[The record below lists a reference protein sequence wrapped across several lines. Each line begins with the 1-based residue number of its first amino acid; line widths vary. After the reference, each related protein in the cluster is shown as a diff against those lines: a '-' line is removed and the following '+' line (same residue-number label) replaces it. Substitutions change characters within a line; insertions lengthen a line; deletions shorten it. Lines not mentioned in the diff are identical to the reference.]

1 MAAFQAAVVGEAVL
15 IDGFTDLAADFATD
29 GAAHQATEGGTGE
42 TAKDGSGGA
51 CKGAERDTHS
61 GTAQCTRCAAGSACD
76 SADGTAGIA
85 TEVAGFQSRG
95 LALGTGEHGDLLENM
110 RGEETGNRDSKTYRQ
125 HQSKSP
131 GCVNT
136 RG

>member
-1 MAAFQAAVVGEAVL
+1 MTALQAAVVGEAVL
-15 IDGFTDLAADFATD
+15 IDGFTDLAADFTTD
-29 GAAHQATEGGTGE
+29 GAAYQAAEGSTGE
-42 TAKDGSGGA
+42 TAQDGSGGA
-51 CKGAERDTHS
+51 CKGTERDAHS
-61 GTAQCTRCAAGSACD
+61 GAAQRTRCTAGSACD
-76 SADGTAGIA
+76 STDSTAGIA
-85 TEVAGFQSRG
+85 PDVAGFQLRG
-95 LALGTGEHGDLLENM
+95 LALGTGEHGNLLENM